1 MRISTLSNII
11 FLTSEAQKQFEK
23 ISKLLRE
30 ISSGKRRDL
39 YSSEPEK
46 VEDLV
51 SVKWNISKIQQY
63 DDNIK
68 FAKGILLT
76 EDDILGKVYD
86 TLVTVKEKLI
96 EAANAHSESAYD
108 TLRQT
113 LRELKN
119 RLWQYANTRVGDFY
133 IFGGYKYTSQPY
145 YDSNG
150 YYSGGS
156 EFSIK
161 VAENDSVAL
170 FLDGSQAFGSGSS
183 SVFEV
188 IQKAINHITNTKEI
202 EQAIGEIE
210 NYLAK
215 VNTLRAKVGA
225 NGQKLEKY
233 SLTYS
238 ELLDNLK
245 KRQTDLEGVDIDGA
259 ISDYQLAN
267 TTYRAILSV
276 LAKENNQSSILLK
289 YF

>member
-1 MRISTLSNII
+1 MRVSTLSNII

-30 ISSGKRRDL
+30 ISSGKRTDL

-46 VEDLV
+46 VGELV

-76 EDDILGKVYD
+76 ADDILGKVYD

-96 EAANAHSESAYD
+96 EAANAHSESEYD
-108 TLRQT
+108 TLAQT
-113 LRELKN
+113 LKELRN
-119 RLWQYANTRVGDFY
+119 RLLQYANTRVGDFY
-133 IFGGYKYTSQPY
+133 IFGGNRYTSQPY
-145 YDSNG
+145 DSSG
-150 YYSGGS
+150 SYSGGTD
-156 EFSIK
+156 FSVK

-170 FLDGSQAFGSGSS
+170 FLDGSQAFGSGTS

-188 IQKAINHITNTKEI
+188 IQNAINNITDKNTI
-202 EQAIGEIE
+202 EQTIGEIE

-215 VNTLRAKVGA
+215 VDTLRAKVGA
-225 NGQKLEKY
+225 NEQKLEKY

-238 ELLDNLK
+238 EILDNLK
-245 KRQTDLEGVDIDGA
+245 KRQTDIEGVDIDSA

-267 TTYRAILSV
+267 TTYQAILSV

>member
-1 MRISTLSNII
+1 MRVSTLSNII

-30 ISSGKRRDL
+30 ISSGKRTDL

-46 VEDLV
+46 VGELV

-76 EDDILGKVYD
+76 ADDILGKVYD

-96 EAANAHSESAYD
+96 EAANAHSESEYD
-108 TLRQT
+108 TLAQT
-113 LRELKN
+113 LKELRN
-119 RLWQYANTRVGDFY
+119 RLLQYANTRVGDFY
-133 IFGGYKYTSQPY
+133 IFGGNKYTSQPY
-145 YDSNG
+145 DSSG
-150 YYSGGS
+150 SYSGG
-156 EFSIK
+156 EDFSVK

-170 FLDGSQAFGSGSS
+170 FLEGSQAFGSGTT

-188 IQKAINHITNTKEI
+188 IQKAINNITDTNTI
-202 EQAIGEIE
+202 EQTIGEIE

-215 VNTLRAKVGA
+215 VDTLRAKVGA
-225 NGQKLEKY
+225 NEQKLEKY

-238 ELLDNLK
+238 EILDNLK
-245 KRQTDLEGVDIDGA
+245 KRQTDIEGVDIDSA

-267 TTYRAILSV
+267 TTYQAILSV